1 MKNILIHGLGQDE
14 KAWDKVIKEL
24 SDDVKVL
31 SPNLFG
37 LIKEKKMNYENLY
50 NAFSD
55 YCNNKKEKLNL
66 CGLSLGGIL
75 AIDYAK
81 QYLEKVN
88 SLIIIGTPY
97 DIPKKLFKLQN
108 IVFKFMPKSTFT
120 KMGCEKK
127 SFIELVNSMAD
138 LDIKS
143 NLDKIECKTLILC
156 GENDKSNLESSRL
169 LYEHIKDSELE
180 IIENSSHEVNVDNP
194 KELAKIICKFWEET
208 EI

>member
-1 MKNILIHGLGQDE
+1 MKNILIHGLGQNE

-31 SPNLFG
+31 CPNLFG
-37 LIKEKKMNYENLY
+37 LVKKGMNYKNLY
-50 NAFSD
+50 KAFSS
-55 YCNNKKEKLNL
+55 YCNDKKEKLNL

-81 QYLEKVN
+81 QYPEKVN

-108 IVFKFMPKSTFT
+108 IVFKFMPKKAFE
-120 KMGCEKK
+120 KIGCAKK
-127 SFIELVNSMAD
+127 EFIDLVNSMAD

-156 GENDKSNLESSRL
+156 GESDKANLESSRL
-169 LYEHIKDSELE
+169 LYEHIKNSELE
-180 IIENSSHEVNVDNP
+180 IIENSMHEVNIDNP
-194 KELAKIICKFWEET
+194 KELSDIICRFWKDD

>member
-14 KAWDKVIKEL
+14 KAWNKVVEELNDIK
-24 SDDVKVL
+24 VNC
-31 SPNLFG
+31 PNLFS
-37 LIKEKKMNYENLY
+37 LVKSEKMNYKNLY
-50 NAFSD
+50 KAFSA
-55 YCNNKKEKLNL
+55 YCNNKEEKLNL

-75 AIDYAK
+75 VLDYAK
-81 QYLEKVN
+81 QYPEKVN

-97 DIPKKLFKLQN
+97 EIPKKLFKLQN

-169 LYEHIKDSELE
+169 LYEHIEDSELE
-180 IIENSSHEVNVDNP
+180 IIENSSHEANIDNP